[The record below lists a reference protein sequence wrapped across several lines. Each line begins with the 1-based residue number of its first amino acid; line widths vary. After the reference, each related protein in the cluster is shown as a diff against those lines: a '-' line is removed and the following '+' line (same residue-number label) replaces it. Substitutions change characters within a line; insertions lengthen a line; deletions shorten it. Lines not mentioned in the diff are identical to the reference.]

1 MEDTSEEHADQ
12 RAHFEALVRPHMQG
26 LFTLAWRLSRD
37 TALAEDLVQETM
49 LKAYRF
55 LHRFEPGTN
64 FRAWLITM
72 MRNLYFSQVRKRGRE
87 IVTDHI
93 ERIAP
98 FAAYPVVEEPDV
110 SQLTELTAALPHLM
124 SDDVFNALQDLP
136 ETYRTA
142 VLLADVLEYSYKDM
156 ALTMDCPLGT
166 VMSRL
171 YRGRQKLQQRLQPY
185 AVSHGHIRLEHQTHV
200 PPCASSHAATHEEDD
215 PAEIAVGLCS

>member
-87 IVTDHI
+87 IVTDHV

-156 ALTMDCPLGT
+156 ALTMGCRRNIRMTGHQSRKRSPILYPAISPTKNRTPTVINKMPAKYSLPL
-166 VMSRL
+166 
-171 YRGRQKLQQRLQPY
+171 
-185 AVSHGHIRLEHQTHV
+185 
-200 PPCASSHAATHEEDD
+200 
-215 PAEIAVGLCS
+215 

>member
-72 MRNLYFSQVRKRGRE
+72 MRNLFFSQVRKRGRE

-93 ERIAP
+93 ERVAP

-156 ALTMDCPLGT
+156 ALTMGCPLGT

-200 PPCASSHAATHEEDD
+200 PPCASSHAVTHEEDD